1 MSSIDSYHPISG
13 LKHKLQSYLLFLEK
27 FPSYRNRIIFIQFVG
42 STVQAFDSNE
52 DHQKQVSSIKTMRD
66 EIMKLVNEIQ
76 EKFGKSCL
84 IFEESNPSIDKRLVL
99 WTESDIIWCSSLK
112 DGLCIQVLE
121 YVVCRKLAG
130 KMRDSAMIC
139 SEFAG
144 CNEAMR
150 GVLRYNPF
158 SLTGFEEQMDLA
170 MNLPRK
176 DRFERMQMSYSHI

>member
-1 MSSIDSYHPISG
+1 
-13 LKHKLQSYLLFLEK
+13 
-27 FPSYRNRIIFIQFVG
+27 
-42 STVQAFDSNE
+42 
-52 DHQKQVSSIKTMRD
+52 MRD
-66 EIMKLVNEIQ
+66 DIIKIVDTIHERY
-76 EKFGKSCL
+76 GKSCL

-130 KMRDSAMIC
+130 KMKESVMLC

-158 SLTGFEEQMDLA
+158 SLTGFEEQMD
-170 MNLPRK
+170 
-176 DRFERMQMSYSHI
+176 